1 MLNEYK
7 EAIKLSETLSTPHVI
22 VNLDTIKS
30 YYLNMK
36 ELCGFADIY
45 FAFKACPLD
54 EIVPMLYNEG
64 SNFDIASRYE
74 LDSVMSKG
82 VAPERIFYGNTIK
95 KAEDVKYFYDKGVR
109 TFASDCENDVR
120 KIAANAPGSNVYFR
134 ILLPE
139 TDTADWPLSR
149 KFGCSEAM
157 VMKLI
162 PLAAGLGLKPVG
174 VSFHV
179 GSQQRNMDIWD
190 LALETSARIFRN
202 SPVRLGLVDLG
213 GGLPAHYVQ
222 TVSELN
228 DYAQKIRAFIE
239 KHFPGE
245 KPRFVM
251 EPGRSLTA
259 DSGILAA
266 TVVEVEKKDDSEKT
280 RWVYLDAGKFNGLIE
295 TMEESIKYR
304 LSFSCDPENKAPK
317 GPAILAG
324 PTCDSMDIM
333 YEKYTPQV
341 PLDLKAGDRVYFLS
355 TGAYTTSYASV
366 AFNGFPPIKAYS
378 YSKEGGLK

>member
-1 MLNEYK
+1 MQSEYK
-7 EAIKLSETLSTPHVI
+7 EVIKISETLPTPHII
-22 VNLDTIKS
+22 VNLDIIRD

-36 ELCGFADIY
+36 KLCSYADIY

-54 EIVPMLYNEG
+54 NIVPMLVKEG

-74 LDSVMSKG
+74 LDHVMSKG
-82 VAPERIFYGNTIK
+82 ATADKIFYGNTIK
-95 KAEDVKYFYDKGVR
+95 KAEDVKYFYEKGVR
-109 TFASDCENDVR
+109 TFASDCENDIK
-120 KIAANAPGSNVYFR
+120 KIAVNAPGSNVYFR

-139 TDTADWPLSR
+139 TNTADWPLSR

-162 PLAAGLGLKPVG
+162 PLAKELGLNPIG

-179 GSQQRNMDIWD
+179 GSQQRNMDIWN
-190 LALETSARIFRN
+190 LALETSARIFKN
-202 SPVRLGLVDLG
+202 SPVKLSLVDLG

-222 TVSELN
+222 PVAEL
-228 DYAQKIRAFIE
+228 DEYAATIKGFIE

-266 TVVEVEKKDDSEKT
+266 SVVEVEKKDESEKA
-280 RWVYLDAGKFNGLIE
+280 RWVYLDAGKFNGLVE

-304 LSFSCDPENKAPK
+304 LVYSCDPDNKAQT
-317 GPAILAG
+317 GPIILAG

-333 YEKYTPQV
+333 YEKYTPQAPV
-341 PLDLKAGDRVYFLS
+341 NLKAGDRVYFLS
-355 TGAYTTSYASV
+355 TGAYTSSYASV

-378 YSKEGGLK
+378 YTKEGGLK

>member
-1 MLNEYK
+1 MLNQYREV
-7 EAIKLSETLSTPHVI
+7 IKLSENLQTPHVI

-30 YYLNMK
+30 YYRNMK
-36 ELCGFADIY
+36 ELCSFADIY
-45 FAFKACPLD
+45 FAFKACPLE
-54 EIVPMLYNEG
+54 EIVPMLYAEG

-74 LDSVMSKG
+74 LDSVMAQG
-82 VAPERIFYGNTIK
+82 VSADRIFYGNTIK
-95 KAEDVKYFYDKGVR
+95 KAEDVKYFYEKGVR

-120 KIAANAPGSNVYFR
+120 KIASNAPGSNVYFR

-162 PLAAGLGLKPVG
+162 PIAHSLGLKPIG

-190 LALETSARIFRN
+190 IALETSARIFRN
-202 SPVRLGLVDLG
+202 SPVKLSLVDLG

-222 TVSELN
+222 PVAEL
-228 DYAQKIRAFIE
+228 DEYSKMIKTFID
-239 KHFPGE
+239 KHFPTG

-266 TVVEVEKKDDSEKT
+266 TVVEVEKKDDAENV

-304 LSFSCDPENKAPK
+304 LYFSCDPEGKAET

-366 AFNGFPPIKAYS
+366 AFNGFPPIRAYS
-378 YSKEGGLK
+378 YTEKGGLR

>member
-1 MLNEYK
+1 MLSEYR
-7 EAIKLSETLSTPHVI
+7 EVIKISETLPTPHII
-22 VNLDTIKS
+22 VNLDTIRD

-36 ELCGFADIY
+36 KLCNFADIY

-54 EIVPMLYNEG
+54 NIVPMLLKEG

-74 LDSVMSKG
+74 LDHVMAQG
-82 VAPERIFYGNTIK
+82 ATADRIFYGNTIK
-95 KAEDVKYFYDKGVR
+95 KAEDVKYFYEKGVR

-120 KIAANAPGSNVYFR
+120 KIAVNAPGSNVYFR

-139 TDTADWPLSR
+139 TNTADWPLSR

-162 PLAAGLGLKPVG
+162 PLAKELGLNPIG

-179 GSQQRNMDIWD
+179 GSQQRNMDIWN
-190 LALETSARIFRN
+190 LALETSARIFKN
-202 SPVRLGLVDLG
+202 SPVKLSLVDLG

-222 TVSELN
+222 PVDEL
-228 DYAQKIRAFIE
+228 DEYAARIKGYID

-266 TVVEVEKKDDSEKT
+266 TVVEVEKKDDAEKV
-280 RWVYLDAGKFNGLIE
+280 RWVCLDAGKFNGLVE

-304 LSFSCDPENKAPK
+304 LLYSCDPDNKAQT
-317 GPAILAG
+317 GPIILAG

-333 YEKYTPQV
+333 YEKYTPQAPV
-341 PLDLKAGDRVYFLS
+341 NLKAGDRVYFLS
-355 TGAYTTSYASV
+355 TGAYTSSYASV

-378 YSKEGGLK
+378 YTKEGGLK

>member
-1 MLNEYK
+1 MLNQYREV
-7 EAIKLSETLSTPHVI
+7 IKLSENLPTPHVI

-30 YYLNMK
+30 YYRNMK
-36 ELCGFADIY
+36 ELCSFADIY
-45 FAFKACPLD
+45 FAFKACPLE
-54 EIVPMLYNEG
+54 EIVPMLLAEG

-74 LDSVMSKG
+74 LDSVMAQG
-82 VAPERIFYGNTIK
+82 VTADRIFYGNTIK
-95 KAEDVKYFYDKGVR
+95 KAEDVRYFYEKGVR

-120 KIAANAPGSNVYFR
+120 KIAVNAPGSNVYFR

-162 PLAAGLGLKPVG
+162 PIAQSLGLKPVG

-190 LALETSARIFRN
+190 IALETSARIFRN
-202 SPVRLGLVDLG
+202 SPVKLSLVDLG

-222 TVSELN
+222 PVEELD
-228 DYAQKIRAFIE
+228 DYAKMIKTFID
-239 KHFPGE
+239 KHFPDE

-266 TVVEVEKKDDSEKT
+266 TVVEVEKKDDSEKA

-304 LSFSCDPENKAPK
+304 LYFSCDPDNKAEK

-333 YEKYTPQV
+333 DEKYTPQV

-366 AFNGFPPIKAYS
+366 AFNGFPPIRAYS
-378 YSKEGGLK
+378 YTEKGGLR